1 MGPSRLRAPRKE
13 VSSTAKPIATIE
25 RAPAS
30 ETTATL
36 PTSAEIAADAEFRRL
51 LVLAHERGVLQG
63 LAHFLESPD
72 AAVGTATDWATRPG
86 NLAVVKHALLFYN
99 TLQSIDP
106 RAVQELLNG
115 LDGAAKAAVTVPDD
129 GRVLGFWGLLRS
141 LRDPDVN
148 RGMRFLLRMA
158 AGLGR
163 SVGQAKR

>member
-1 MGPSRLRAPRKE
+1 MRS
-13 VSSTAKPIATIE
+13 VSKPITTIVRVPATEATPAE
-25 RAPAS
+25 RGPEAVAN
-30 ETTATL
+30 
-36 PTSAEIAADAEFRRL
+36 AEFERL

-63 LAHFLESPD
+63 LRYLLEEPD
-72 AAVGTATDWATRPG
+72 ATLGTATDWATRPG

-106 RAVQELLNG
+106 RAVQALLDGLNG
-115 LDGAAKAAVTVPDD
+115 AAEAAATGRDE
-129 GRVLGFWGLLRS
+129 GRVLGFWGVLRA

-163 SVGQAKR
+163 SVGTPKE

>member
-1 MGPSRLRAPRKE
+1 M
-13 VSSTAKPIATIE
+13 AKPITTIE
-25 RAPAS
+25 RGTGIEPARGTVRGS
-30 ETTATL
+30 EEAAAT
-36 PTSAEIAADAEFRRL
+36 AEFQRL
-51 LVLAHERGVLQG
+51 LVLAHERGVLRA
-63 LAHFLESPD
+63 LNHFLEEPD
-72 AAVGTATDWATRPG
+72 AALGTATDWATQPG

-115 LDGAAKAAVTVPDD
+115 LDGAARAAVTTRDD
-129 GRVLGFWGLLRS
+129 GRVLGFWGLLRA

-163 SVGQAKR
+163 SVGKAKE

>member
-1 MGPSRLRAPRKE
+1 MSP
-13 VSSTAKPIATIE
+13 TAKPITAIE
-25 RAPAS
+25 RSPATQATS
-30 ETTATL
+30 VEARPETVAN
-36 PTSAEIAADAEFRRL
+36 AEFQRL

-63 LAHFLESPD
+63 LSHLLEEPD
-72 AAVGTATDWATRPG
+72 ATLGTATDWVARPG

-106 RAVQELLNG
+106 RAVQALLNG
-115 LDGAAKAAVTVPDD
+115 LNGAVEAAATGPDA
-129 GRVLGFWGLLRS
+129 GRVLGFWGFLRA

-163 SVGQAKR
+163 AVGKPKA

>member
-1 MGPSRLRAPRKE
+1 M
-13 VSSTAKPIATIE
+13 AKPIATIE
-25 RAPAS
+25 RAPAT
-30 ETTATL
+30 ETTEKVRADGEAA
-36 PTSAEIAADAEFRRL
+36 AEAEFRRL

-63 LAHFLESPD
+63 LSHLLEEPD
-72 AAVGTATDWATRPG
+72 AALGTATGWATQPG

-115 LDGAAKAAVTVPDD
+115 LDGAAKAAVATRDD
-129 GRVLGFWGLLRS
+129 GRVLGFWGLLRA

-163 SVGQAKR
+163 SVGKPKA

>member
-1 MGPSRLRAPRKE
+1 M
-13 VSSTAKPIATIE
+13 AKPITTIE
-25 RAPAS
+25 RGSVTEPAAPDRSSDEAS
-30 ETTATL
+30 A
-36 PTSAEIAADAEFRRL
+36 SAEFSRL
-51 LVLAHERGVLQG
+51 LVLAHDRGVLPG
-63 LAHFLESPD
+63 LLHLLEAPD
-72 AAVGTATDWATRPG
+72 AALGSATDWATQPG

-115 LDGAAKAAVTVPDD
+115 LDGAAKAAVTTADD
-129 GRVLGFWGLLRS
+129 GRVLGFWGLLRA

-163 SVGQAKR
+163 SVGRPKA